1 MRIAIVSA
9 LALAIAACGQ
19 QPAANESADAGAGEV
34 KSGGSITDAFQIGSD
49 GVPQMRP
56 GLWEI
61 TEAGGKE
68 VRRECQGAEVD
79 EAFREVMT
87 RDYPKECKIDRDSDS
102 GRIYLKATCQ
112 QDGMSIDTEVEM
124 TGSDTAFDGKV
135 SVFVTM
141 PDGKKT
147 GGTETS
153 KGRWIGECPA
163 GVQPGEE
170 VEA

>member
-9 LALAIAACGQ
+9 LAITVAACGQ
-19 QPAANESADAGAGEV
+19 QPASNESADAGAGET
-34 KSGGSITDAFQIGSD
+34 KSGSLANAFKVGSD
-49 GVPQMRP
+49 GVPQLRP

-61 TEAGGKE
+61 TEAGGEE
-68 VRRECQGAEVD
+68 VRRECQGAEVN
-79 EAFREVMT
+79 ASIREVMT
-87 RDYPKECKIDRDSDS
+87 RDYPGECKIERDSDT
-102 GRIYLKATCQ
+102 GRIYLKASCP
-112 QDGMSIDTEVEM
+112 QDGMTIDTEVEM
-124 TGSDTAFDGKV
+124 TGSDTEYDGKA

-141 PDGKKT
+141 ADGKKS
-147 GGTETS
+147 GGTETT